1 MRLLRAFV
9 LGATVYAAMPAQA
22 EQPFGWIGNGHTSAY
37 ALGAGEFELSGNLLL
52 VDDSIDVF
60 NFRDDILAGNARLI
74 DNSGDLD
81 GWRGELKVGVWRG
94 LELFYR
100 QQDQELT
107 LKVREPVSANILDL
121 SQGLNT
127 RSTDWGAKWVFFES
141 TSIDRT
147 QPWTSAALEVTHVE
161 NISDDFGGLLESF
174 QFNPTT
180 NIRFEPP
187 QRFAMDR
194 LRDKG
199 WRARIIMTHPIAS
212 NLAIS
217 AWAGYG
223 KSESSSG
230 TSTEIDLQFLRDQ
243 FLQTF
248 DLKENYLLLGASANW
263 QWMPRLAAQAG
274 YEYIRINARRQDIN
288 SSDSSLI
295 PSFLRGTDLANT
307 ATTNHTFYANI
318 NWWLTPQVHL
328 GLGGKLFANQFV
340 GVIPHYNNPLSSS
353 FSDTI
358 YGYAE
363 LKLGIRF
370 ALPGLENRR

>member
-1 MRLLRAFV
+1 MRKVSALLLSASALLASGV
-9 LGATVYAAMPAQA
+9 NA

-37 ALGAGEFELSGNLLL
+37 TLGPGETELSGNLLL
-52 VDDSIDVF
+52 VDDTIDVL
-60 NFRDDILAGNARLI
+60 NFRDEFLAGNSRLI

-81 GWRGELKVGVWRG
+81 GWRGELRLGIWRG

-100 QQDQELT
+100 QQDQDLT
-107 LKVREPVSANILDL
+107 LKVNQPASVNILDL
-121 SQGLNT
+121 SQGLST

-141 TSIDRT
+141 TAIDQTR
-147 QPWTSAALEVTHVE
+147 PWTSAALELTHTE
-161 NISDDFGGLLESF
+161 NISDDFDGYLESF
-174 QFNPTT
+174 QFNAST

-194 LRDKG
+194 LRDEG
-199 WRARIIMTHPIAS
+199 WRARIIMTRPILPNVA
-212 NLAIS
+212 LS

-248 DLKENYLLLGASANW
+248 DLEENYLLLGASLSW
-263 QWMPRLAAQAG
+263 QLLPRLPLQAG

-295 PSFLRGTDLANT
+295 PSFLRGNDLGNS
-307 ATTNHTFYANI
+307 ATTNHTVYANI
-318 NWWLTPQVHL
+318 NWWVTPRIHI

-340 GVIPHYNNPLSSS
+340 GVIPHYNNPLSGS
-353 FSDTI
+353 FSDI
-358 YGYAE
+358 PYGYAE
-363 LKLGIRF
+363 LKLGIRLSVADF
-370 ALPGLENRR
+370 ARR

>member
-1 MRLLRAFV
+1 MRLLSVFV
-9 LGATVYAAMPAQA
+9 LAAAAVSAIPAQA
-22 EQPFGWIGNGHTSAY
+22 QQPFGWIGNGHTSAY
-37 ALGAGEFELSGNLLL
+37 SLGAGGLELSGNLLL

-60 NFRDDILAGNARLI
+60 NFRDKILAGNSRLI

-81 GWRGELKVGVWRG
+81 GWRGELRLGVGLG

-107 LKVREPVSANILDL
+107 LKVREPVSVNILDL

-141 TSIDRT
+141 TSIDQTR
-147 QPWTSAALEVTHVE
+147 PWTSAALEVMKVE
-161 NISDDFGGLLESF
+161 NVSDDFDGFLERF
-174 QFNPTT
+174 QFSANTLIT
-180 NIRFEPP
+180 FDPP

-194 LRDKG
+194 LRDDG
-199 WRARIIMTHPIAS
+199 WRARLILTHPITPNIAV
-212 NLAIS
+212 S

-223 KSESSSG
+223 KSDSSSG

-248 DLKENYLLLGASANW
+248 DLEENYLLMGASVNW
-263 QWMPRLAAQAG
+263 QVLPRLPMQAG

-295 PSFLRGTDLANT
+295 PSFLRGTDLGNT
-307 ATTNHTFYANI
+307 ATVNHAFYANV

-340 GVIPHYNNPLSSS
+340 GIMPHYNNPLSGS
-353 FSDTI
+353 FSETL

-370 ALPGLENRR
+370 SLAEMINRR